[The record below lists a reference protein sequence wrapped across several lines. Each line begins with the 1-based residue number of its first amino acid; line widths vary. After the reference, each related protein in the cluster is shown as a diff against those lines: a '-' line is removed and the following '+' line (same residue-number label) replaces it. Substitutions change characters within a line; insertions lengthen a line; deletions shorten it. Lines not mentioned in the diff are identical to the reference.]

1 MGYIRKLNGVVQKI
15 TKTNMTASEALDHL
29 FSIIWNSNLKTNISG
44 DVRRYLRPT
53 NSDKEDVTINLL
65 NPVDFEQLQSGI
77 FNINVF
83 IPNPEYS
90 KTIDGKPVRLRDIP
104 NNQRIAILSALSN
117 IALKFQYDSIKH
129 VSVDLQSQNIL
140 PENEQTIINNRVKLT
155 IKNL

>member
-1 MGYIRKLNGVVQKI
+1 
-15 TKTNMTASEALDHL
+15 MTASEALDHL
-29 FSIIWNSNLKTNISG
+29 FSIVWVSSLKTNISG
-44 DVRRYLRPT
+44 ELRRYLRPT